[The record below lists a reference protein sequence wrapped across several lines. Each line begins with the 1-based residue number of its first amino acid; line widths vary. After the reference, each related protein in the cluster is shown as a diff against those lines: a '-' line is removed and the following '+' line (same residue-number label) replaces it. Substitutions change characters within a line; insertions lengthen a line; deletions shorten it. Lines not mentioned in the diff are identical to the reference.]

1 MSFSIN
7 DIKSQLVFGGARQ
20 NLFQVQIT
28 NKGNNIADFKVPFM
42 VEATSLPASNLGT
55 IEVPYFG
62 RKLKLAGDRVF
73 DTWAVN
79 IINDEDFLIRNAME
93 DWSGKIN
100 KLQSNVR
107 TLADYKSTAQVTQ
120 FSKAGKAIRVY
131 QFIGIFPVSVGSIDL
146 NWGAN
151 DQIESFPVQFQYD
164 YWAVSGSTG
173 NAGGQV

>member
-7 DIKSQLVFGGARQ
+7 DIKSQLTFGGARQ

-28 NKGNNIADFKVPFM
+28 NKGNNTADFKVPFM
-42 VEATSLPASNLGT
+42 VEAASIPASNLGT

-120 FSKAGKAIRVY
+120 FSKSGFPIRVY
-131 QFIGIFPVSVGSIDL
+131 QFIGIFPASVGNIDL
-146 NWGAN
+146 NWAAN

-164 YWAVSGSTG
+164 YWTVSGPTG
-173 NAGGQV
+173 NAGGQG